1 MKKGMIKVSV
11 LYPNQEGKNFDMEYY
26 CSKHAMLVTG
36 LLGDA
41 LKGASIESGLGGGAP
56 GSPAPFVAIANM
68 YFNSMEEFGQAFGAS
83 ADKIMGDIPN
93 FTNIEGITQIS
104 EVMVW
109 V

>member
-11 LYPNQEGKNFDMEYY
+11 LYPNKEGSTFDMDYY

-41 LKGASIESGLGGGAP
+41 LKGASIESGLSGGAP
-56 GSPAPFVAIANM
+56 GSPAPFAAIANM

-83 ADKIMGDIPN
+83 ADKILGDLPN
-93 FTNIEGITQIS
+93 FTTIEPVMQIS

>member
-11 LYPNQEGKNFDMEYY
+11 LYPYSEGKKFDMDYY

-41 LKGASIESGLGGGAP
+41 LKGASIESGLGGGTP

-83 ADKIMGDIPN
+83 ADKILGDIPN
-93 FTNIEGITQIS
+93 FTNIEGVMQIS
-104 EVMVW
+104 EVMV
-109 V
+109 

>member
-11 LYPNQEGKNFDMEYY
+11 LYPYSEGKKFDIDYY
-26 CSKHAMLVTG
+26 CNKHAMLVTG

-41 LKGASIESGLGGGAP
+41 LKSVSIESGLGGGAP

-68 YFNSMEEFGQAFGAS
+68 YFNSMEEFGEAFGPS
-83 ADKIMGDIPN
+83 ADKILGDIPN
-93 FTNIEGITQIS
+93 FTNIEGVMQIS

>member
-1 MKKGMIKVSV
+1 
-11 LYPNQEGKNFDMEYY
+11 
-26 CSKHAMLVTG
+26 MLVTG

-41 LKGASIESGLGGGAP
+41 LKGASIESGLGGEAP

-68 YFNSMEEFGQAFGAS
+68 YFNSMEEFGQAFGAV

-104 EVMVW
+104 EIMLW